1 MSGPV
6 LFQMATM
13 QELKNIRKNISTDTL
28 LPLLEVSI
36 EIDEIEASVFD
47 VMIARFPHVA
57 TDIFKELD
65 DKTLTNCRRVNRLW
79 YDHLDDQ
86 KFYFIRMIQRYRKN
100 MKNSYQQWKKV
111 FKNTPVEYVKE
122 LSISIKQ
129 YLNDDILRSTLQ
141 WSPMQ
146 LVADQGNF
154 ELCKYIFEKTKN
166 TKPKRKYR
174 CTALH
179 MAANKG
185 LSEICE
191 FLIDNSEDKNPFDDN
206 GKTPLH
212 YAASRGFTNV
222 CKLIIENVENKNPAG
237 PNGCTPLHLAA
248 KEGHLEI
255 VRLIV
260 ETGVDKNTLF
270 HGKTPLQSLNKFR
283 SYTLYRLLSKDKFQ
297 LCDII
302 CRDLVLCF
310 VGCFFLFIFVFMTM
324 MILLM
329 KYYNMP
335 RCEMRDLECTSILQ
349 VCGSVSLLIALFLT
363 ILIRVRTAYGKGFPG
378 NVWSPNP

>member
-1 MSGPV
+1 
-6 LFQMATM
+6 
-13 QELKNIRKNISTDTL
+13 
-28 LPLLEVSI
+28 
-36 EIDEIEASVFD
+36 
-47 VMIARFPHVA
+47 
-57 TDIFKELD
+57 
-65 DKTLTNCRRVNRLW
+65 
-79 YDHLDDQ
+79 
-86 KFYFIRMIQRYRKN
+86 
-100 MKNSYQQWKKV
+100 
-111 FKNTPVEYVKE
+111 
-122 LSISIKQ
+122 
-129 YLNDDILRSTLQ
+129 
-141 WSPMQ
+141 
-146 LVADQGNF
+146 
-154 ELCKYIFEKTKN
+154 
-166 TKPKRKYR
+166 
-174 CTALH
+174 

-297 LCDII
+297 LCGIVF
-302 CRDLVLCF
+302 RDLGLCF
-310 VGCFFLFIFVFMTM
+310 FGCFFLFIIVF
-324 MILLM
+324 
-329 KYYNMP
+329 
-335 RCEMRDLECTSILQ
+335 
-349 VCGSVSLLIALFLT
+349 
-363 ILIRVRTAYGKGFPG
+363 
-378 NVWSPNP
+378 